1 MDKQLAQHRT
11 QEQGSRIVAAAHLN
25 YEFAMYRVG
34 LKIPKRWPLLCAF
47 RPASAFPRDSA
58 SSCLNPNRSATT
70 EAQRVNTGARLI
82 RILFD
87 VNGQAKL
94 KEFTVDAGRTPGRI
108 GAIHLANQEDG
119 V

>member
-1 MDKQLAQHRT
+1 
-11 QEQGSRIVAAAHLN
+11 
-25 YEFAMYRVG
+25 
-34 LKIPKRWPLLCAF
+34 
-47 RPASAFPRDSA
+47 
-58 SSCLNPNRSATT
+58 
-70 EAQRVNTGARLI
+70 LI